1 MSYVVYEKKGH
12 IAYITLNRPERLNA
26 LGSEASQQLMEAEVD
41 FAQDDDLLVAIYT
54 GAGDRAFCAGFD
66 LKEGA
71 EQGREGEKRQP
82 GSRSST
88 TVDLIKPTIAAVNG
102 LAYGGGFELAQRCDI
117 RICSENATF
126 AMPEVKRGVSPVPG
140 LFALPRLI
148 GLSNALYLM
157 LTGEPIDAQKALG
170 LGLVAKVVPPSDLI
184 PEATKI
190 AEILCENGPLAV
202 RTIKQMVKL
211 GSEVPTEYGRRFAA
225 AMIDS
230 VWGSEDA
237 REGMIA
243 FAEKRKPVWKMR

>member
-26 LGSEASQQLMEAEVD
+26 LGTEVSQQLLEAETD
-41 FAQDDDLLVAIYT
+41 FAQDDDLLVAVYT

-71 EQGREGEKRQP
+71 ERGHEGERRQP
-82 GSRSST
+82 GSRPT
-88 TVDLIKPTIAAVNG
+88 TAVELIKPTIAAVNG

-126 AMPEVKRGVSPVPG
+126 AMPEVKRGLTPVPG

-157 LTGEPIDAQKALG
+157 LTGEPMDAQQALTF
-170 LGLVAKVVPPSDLI
+170 GLVAKVVPLSELLPA
-184 PEATKI
+184 ATRM
-190 AEILCENGPLAV
+190 AEVLCENGPLAV

-211 GSEVPTEYGRRFAA
+211 GSEVPTEYARRFAA

-237 REGMIA
+237 MEGMVA
-243 FAEKRKPVWKMR
+243 FTEKRKPVWKMR